1 MSHLFTSLFLIGR
14 LLILSFKHIFQM
26 YVLCNPQY
34 TSLQSVRAS
43 VADPE
48 CFIPDPRIR
57 IRTFSILDPDPII
70 FFNFYPGS
78 YIKRGK
84 KNLNYLFFL
93 LLMVSGACFN
103 SQKDY
108 SSRIRKKIYPDPG
121 VKRHRITDLDP
132 QHWFGQ

>member
-1 MSHLFTSLFLIGR
+1 MFHPG
-14 LLILSFKHIFQM
+14 
-26 YVLCNPQY
+26 P
-34 TSLQSVRAS
+34 
-43 VADPE
+43 P
-48 CFIPDPRIR
+48 
-57 IRTFSILDPDPII
+57 DPDPNIFHPGSRSDN